1 MCICRVQQR
10 KHVQVFVYTLH
21 NLRFLF
27 YFDLLL
33 TTCDVSRVSADTP
46 PLYVPTL
53 RSWKI
58 KKAMWKEK
66 FVFFLKEECS
76 VCLCVCVQL
85 KANDSNMLMQNRMGG
100 SDHRCKTPSH
110 LALWCRL
117 VGRSLSRVAHSSPSV
132 PGLQDKA

>member
-1 MCICRVQQR
+1 MEEHSAAHQSSSFIRVFHEWRDEGGQIHTKKLGQGGNGSSEEREELMCICRVQQR

-66 FVFFLKEECS
+66 
-76 VCLCVCVQL
+76 
-85 KANDSNMLMQNRMGG
+85 
-100 SDHRCKTPSH
+100 
-110 LALWCRL
+110 
-117 VGRSLSRVAHSSPSV
+117 SSS
-132 PGLQDKA
+132 

>member
-10 KHVQVFVYTLH
+10 EHVQVFVYTLH

-46 PLYVPTL
+46 PLLVPTL
-53 RSWKI
+53 RSWRI
-58 KKAMWKEK
+58 KKPCGK
-66 FVFFLKEECS
+66 FVFFLKEES
-76 VCLCVCVQL
+76 VSVCVCVQL

-117 VGRSLSRVAHSSPSV
+117 VGRSLSGVAHSSRSV